1 MRILFIFPFA
11 LLCYFL
17 ELNSPSV
24 AFTFSKSAPK
34 CSTHKLVVADT
45 IPPAAICANG
55 IISFTMP
62 TKGYVIVKAKDLDR
76 SSYDNTTLSENLK
89 FYFDGNPLQ
98 DSIKVHCY
106 DFVAAGSLYDLLL
119 KKYLYVEDEAGNKD
133 SCQTTLLF
141 QDILD
146 VCNLHPSHYSIR
158 GSVRSENG
166 EYIRFKS
173 ILKGPNNYI
182 SEQETLEAILYST
195 LRYKGGYEL
204 CLSKNES
211 FLNGVTTA
219 DIVKIKRHILE
230 IEFLISPYKLLA
242 ADVNRSNTLTGADA
256 SEIRRLVLGIVP
268 EFQKVPSWIFVPKE
282 FVFSGNP
289 LDDLNKFI
297 PSCDSIEIKDKS
309 IEDKNYVAIKMGD
322 VTLNARGDYTGKPH
336 SRKNKST
343 LTYQTTHQD
352 NNFITDFYSTKN
364 TDIQGLQFS
373 LAYDMNLFEF
383 AGIIDG
389 DIHIDAEQMSLRQ
402 IDKGKIHIAWD
413 KNPLDKSDH
422 SSGKLFSILWK
433 KKSNHSAYPILGIDP
448 DGIKALLVDQDL
460 NEISLSLQAKPSDN
474 TTQLE
479 IYQNNLQ
486 HNIQIQGNLP
496 NETKATYSVMDLT
509 GRVLFTKTI
518 QFDHG
523 ILNEIISL
531 DVIPKNSLYFFRIES
546 AHISKTWKIL
556 LP

>member
-1 MRILFIFPFA
+1 MKISFPDGCSILAVFLVSLFA
-11 LLCYFL
+11 
-17 ELNSPSV
+17 NDSV
-24 AFTFSKSAPK
+24 FSKNLKANL
-34 CSTHKLVVADT
+34 STQIVQDT
-45 IPPAAICANG
+45 IPPKANCLTG
-55 IISFTMP
+55 IITVSLPP
-62 TKGYVIVKAKDLDR
+62 TGCITIQANDLDR
-76 SSYDNTTLSENLK
+76 GSTDNITQANKLK
-89 FYFDGNPLQ
+89 FYFDGISTKN
-98 DSIKVHCY
+98 SITICCD
-106 DFVAAGSLYDLLL
+106 DFIAAGADDEFVLGVQMW
-119 KKYLYVEDEAGNKD
+119 VEDEAGNTDYCATSLIIQDVQNICPPIHPKKYNISIKISTESGSLVAANTILTGSNNFTKSD
-133 SCQTTLLF
+133 YNYNILF
-141 QDILD
+141 
-146 VCNLHPSHYSIR
+146 
-158 GSVRSENG
+158 NG
-166 EYIRFKS
+166 
-173 ILKGPNNYI
+173 LPN
-182 SEQETLEAILYST
+182 SLYH
-195 LRYKGGYEL
+195 L
-204 CLSKNES
+204 CIEKNEN
-211 FLNGVTTA
+211 FYNGVTTA

-230 IEFLISPYKLLA
+230 IEVLKSPYKLLA

-322 VTLNARGDYTGKPH
+322 VTLDAKGHFIIKSQ
-336 SRKNKST
+336 SRINKSNLSYKT
-343 LTYQTTHQD
+343 RHQG
-352 NNFITDFYSTKN
+352 NQLITDFYSTKN
-364 TDIQGLQFS
+364 TNYLGLQFS

-383 AGIIDG
+383 AEIIDG
-389 DIHIDAEQMSLRQ
+389 DIHIDAEQISLRQ

-413 KNPLDKSDH
+413 KDPLDKSDH

-556 LP
+556 L